1 MAVVIGNY
9 ICRYTLDENDIKVDE
24 GEVFECGDRKYV
36 QFNASKAPVKVP
48 RTVDIGR
55 VWKDGKTLWMPVR
68 DDEEARK
75 TFTEHCVSRM
85 TELEKQIDI
94 LGETIDFIRDYKF
107 KVGSKCFVYI
117 SDNAGAVA
125 KKKSAKKKD
134 AEQLRRYRNA
144 YEAGDFVNPKQ
155 YIERKIEMLEK
166 EMFIHVGDDEMRHL
180 KTLETQ
186 NAIDAAVRSIID
198 RHWSM

>member
-1 MAVVIGNY
+1 MSIEIGSY

-36 QFNASKAPVKVP
+36 QFNTSEAPVKVP

-55 VWKDGKTLWMPVR
+55 VWKDGKTLWMSVQ
-68 DDEEARK
+68 DDEKARK
-75 TFTEHCVSRM
+75 TFTEHCDAKISD
-85 TELEKQIDI
+85 LEKQIDI
-94 LGETIDFIRDYKF
+94 LGETIEFIRYYKF
-107 KVGSKCFVYI
+107 KSGSKCFVI
-117 SDNAGAVA
+117 DHGAGAVA

-144 YEAGDFVNPKQ
+144 YEASDFVNPKQ

-166 EMFIHVGDDEMRHL
+166 EMFIHVSDDERTHL

-198 RHWSM
+198 RHW